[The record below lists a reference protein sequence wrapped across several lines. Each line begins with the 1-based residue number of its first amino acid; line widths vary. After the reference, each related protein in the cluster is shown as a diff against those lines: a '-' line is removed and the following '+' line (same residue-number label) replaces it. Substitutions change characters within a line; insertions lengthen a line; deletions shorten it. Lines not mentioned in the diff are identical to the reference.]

1 MNYKLIYEKDGK
13 FYGSETGIPA
23 TGDHEFSITRAELE
37 SYGLVYSVNGQVMLS
52 VDKLPSEDDI
62 VAGAASAET
71 ETVTEAVVE
80 DVTEEVT
87 DEGSDES
94 TDEIVEDENVEE

>member
-62 VAGAASAET
+62 VAGAATEEET
-71 ETVTEAVVE
+71 ETEAVVE
-80 DVTEEVT
+80 EVV
-87 DEGSDES
+87 DESSNES
-94 TDEIVEDENVEE
+94 TDEIVEEEIVEE

>member
-62 VAGAASAET
+62 VAGAATETETETET
-71 ETVTEAVVE
+71 ETVV
-80 DVTEEVT
+80 EEVV
-87 DEGSDES
+87 DEGSNES
-94 TDEIVEDENVEE
+94 TDEIAEEEIVEE

>member
-23 TGDHEFSITRAELE
+23 AGDHEFSITRAELE

-62 VAGAASAET
+62 VAGAATET
-71 ETVTEAVVE
+71 ETEAVA
-80 DVTEEVT
+80 EEVI
-87 DEGSDES
+87 DEGSNES
-94 TDEIVEDENVEE
+94 TDEIVEEETVEE